1 MNFLFDFAQLLRG
14 ERCRPK
20 SCHPGLV
27 VEIFITA
34 GLSMK
39 KVGFWCKRKELVSS
53 SEPVSL
59 KTYLVRIQVEVG
71 RLRRR
76 KPESEER
83 KQLTGC
89 PMPNIPAT
97 L

>member
-1 MNFLFDFAQLLRG
+1 MSAEVVPSRVGCGDLHNRRVID
-14 ERCRPK
+14 EK
-20 SCHPGLV
+20 SW
-27 VEIFITA
+27 I
-34 GLSMK
+34 
-39 KVGFWCKRKELVSS
+39 
-53 SEPVSL
+53 
-59 KTYLVRIQVEVG
+59 LVRIQVEVG